1 MAVAPTELLH
11 EDAFG
16 LVEQFERE
24 ISKVIVGQEWLIKG
38 LLLGL
43 FADIPYSFDGGE
55 DGQGRGGC
63 GHLLLEGV
71 PGVAKTLAVVTLAR
85 TIQAPFQRIQLTPD
99 LLPADLVGTRI
110 YDLQAGDFKVQKGP
124 IFSNI
129 VLADEINRATPKTQS
144 ALLEAMQERQVTIGD
159 ETFRLDDPFWVL
171 ATQNPIEQEGVY
183 LLPEAQVDR
192 FAMMIRVDYPTHA
205 EERAMLDID
214 LIGAGVSPVITPR
227 DVVRIR
233 QRTRGVYVDDKIKE
247 YVVRI
252 GRATRDASQC
262 GRPHLKQY
270 ISVGASPRSY
280 QHLLALSRTRAF
292 LSGRDYVTPAD
303 VKRLAPDVLQ
313 HRLVRTVRAE
323 AEGVT
328 PREMVLDILRH
339 TPTP

>member
-43 FADIPYSFDGGE
+43 FADIPYSFGGGE

-214 LIGAGVSPVITPR
+214 LIGAGVSPVITPHAGGLR
-227 DVVRIR
+227 RRQGQGVRRPDRARHPRPQSVWTPSPEAVHQCRRVAPVIPALAGAVADQGVS
-233 QRTRGVYVDDKIKE
+233 QRTGLRNARRREAAGPGCAPAPTGAHGARRG
-247 YVVRI
+247 
-252 GRATRDASQC
+252 
-262 GRPHLKQY
+262 
-270 ISVGASPRSY
+270 
-280 QHLLALSRTRAF
+280 
-292 LSGRDYVTPAD
+292 
-303 VKRLAPDVLQ
+303 
-313 HRLVRTVRAE
+313 
-323 AEGVT
+323 
-328 PREMVLDILRH
+328 
-339 TPTP
+339 